1 MHIDTYYKHFWAEAI
16 QKFNRNEFEYD
27 PLLDGGNDTRFG
39 LTVIIRPSEIVLKAI
54 DNVLNEFRAIEAD
67 QYYYP
72 PTDMHVTV
80 LSVISCYKGFSE
92 QSFTPEGYIEV
103 IRKSL
108 ENIHPFKIHFQ
119 GITASPG
126 CIMVQG
132 YPEGEL
138 NLLRT
143 NLRDNF
149 KNTGLETSF
158 DKRYILKVA
167 HSTVLRFKNKI
178 TQSKKFIK
186 KLEQFRHYEFGTSM
200 VNEVEFVFNDWYLRK
215 DKGRTLATFNLT

>member
-1 MHIDTYYKHFWAEAI
+1 MHIHTYYKQFWADAL
-16 QKFNRNEFEYD
+16 QKFQRNEFEYD
-27 PLLDGGNDTRFG
+27 PLIDDVNDNRFG
-39 LTVIIRPSEIVLKAI
+39 LTVIIRPGKVIKEAI
-54 DNVLNEFRAIEAD
+54 DHVLNEFRMTEPG

-72 PTDMHVTV
+72 QTDMHVTV
-80 LSVISCYKGFSE
+80 LSVISCYKGFS
-92 QSFTPEGYIEV
+92 QRLYNPEDYKEI
-103 IRKSL
+103 IKKSL

-119 GITASPG
+119 GITASPC

-149 KNTGLETSF
+149 KNSGLETSF

-167 HSTVLRFKNKI
+167 HSTVLRFKKKIIQNKR
-178 TQSKKFIK
+178 FIK
-186 KLEQFRHYEFGTSM
+186 KLEQFRQYEFGTSL
-200 VNEVEFVFNDWYLRK
+200 VNEIEFVFNDWYLRK
-215 DKGRTLATFNLT
+215 DKGHTIATFKLT